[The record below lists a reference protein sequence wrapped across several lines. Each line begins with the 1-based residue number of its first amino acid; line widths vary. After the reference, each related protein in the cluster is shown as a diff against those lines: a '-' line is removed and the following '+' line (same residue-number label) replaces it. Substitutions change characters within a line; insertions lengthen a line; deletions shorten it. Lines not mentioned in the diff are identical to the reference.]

1 MHHICCIPIIQ
12 TPIQIIMKKSPSI
25 FGVSRYMALAAVVAM
40 SISACNLLPDDPT
53 ETPPAAPPPT
63 PTIADGYGTLSAVKT
78 ITTQDI
84 PGFGQIEVDFGVAA
98 AAFFDGVDY
107 NNFVVGGAVTC
118 ETLGLTQN
126 PNNSY
131 TFIPSTSE
139 PTGIDFSGDPDWTVG
154 GNGTI
159 PAFSHTTNIGFPT
172 AGAVTSATTVTK
184 ANGYTLSIAS
194 VSGADSVLYM
204 VAGVIVTEPGNST
217 SHTFSAADLAS
228 IGTGPSVVQAA
239 AYKMES
245 AEYGGKTFYFVNE
258 KVVTQSVTIE

>member
-1 MHHICCIPIIQ
+1 
-12 TPIQIIMKKSPSI
+12 
-25 FGVSRYMALAAVVAM
+25 MALAAIVTM
-40 SISACNLLPDDPT
+40 SISACNLLPDDTT
-53 ETPPAAPPPT
+53 ETPTSTPPPT
-63 PTIADGYGTLSAVKT
+63 PTIADGYGTLSAVKS

-84 PGFGQIEVDFGVAA
+84 PGFGQIEIDLGVAA

-107 NNFVVGGAVTC
+107 NSFITAGGVTC
-118 ETLGLTQN
+118 ETLNMTLN
-126 PNNSY
+126 ENNSY
-131 TFIPSTSE
+131 TFTPTSTEPS
-139 PTGIDFSGDPDWTVG
+139 GIDFSGNPDWTVAG
-154 GNGTI
+154 DGVV

-172 AGAVTSATTVTK
+172 AGAVTSSTTVTK
-184 ANGYTLSIAS
+184 ANGYTLSIAN

-204 VAGVIVTEPGNST
+204 IAGVIVTEPGNST
-217 SHTFSAADLAS
+217 SHTFSAADLAN